1 MKEAKQFG
9 KEILVN
15 IIAGVILLILPSIFS
30 KVFNDTKFVII
41 GLQIVSIVAI
51 IAINFVFYR
60 FKCKKCEDKQ
70 NRLEIQRQANMIN
83 QIGIVEML
91 SSTIEG
97 EGSTEKILVGCDNH
111 FFFMGIAA
119 TKWIKG
125 AKNFDETMKRLL
137 ARNGKVQIIMLNP
150 MSKFAKN
157 MSIASGK
164 AENYLQNSI
173 IKNMK
178 ELKTYK
184 ELGLNITVKV
194 YSHMPIFRIAVVD
207 DEKIY
212 VGHYRV
218 NSDGT
223 SLSQIKLQGKDKIL
237 FKQFL
242 DYCNVTWDSEELKTI
257 DLDELDNQ
265 NYLLGLVC

>member
-111 FFFMGIAA
+111 FFFHGYCCNKMD
-119 TKWIKG
+119 KG
-125 AKNFDETMKRLL
+125 
-137 ARNGKVQIIMLNP
+137 
-150 MSKFAKN
+150 S
-157 MSIASGK
+157 
-164 AENYLQNSI
+164 
-173 IKNMK
+173 
-178 ELKTYK
+178 
-184 ELGLNITVKV
+184 
-194 YSHMPIFRIAVVD
+194 
-207 DEKIY
+207 EK
-212 VGHYRV
+212 
-218 NSDGT
+218 
-223 SLSQIKLQGKDKIL
+223 L
-237 FKQFL
+237 
-242 DYCNVTWDSEELKTI
+242 
-257 DLDELDNQ
+257 
-265 NYLLGLVC
+265 